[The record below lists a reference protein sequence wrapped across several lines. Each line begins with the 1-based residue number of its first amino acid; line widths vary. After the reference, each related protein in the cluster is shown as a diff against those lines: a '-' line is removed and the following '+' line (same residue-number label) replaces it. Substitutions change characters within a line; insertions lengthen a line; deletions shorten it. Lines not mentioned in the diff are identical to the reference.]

1 MICAEGMPALVIPSG
16 NNNVSQVLVSL
27 HAPNDNGLLAGLV
40 YLTFT
45 DN

>member
-27 HAPNDNGLLAGLV
+27 HAPNDNGLLAGLIH
-40 YLTFT
+40 LTFT
-45 DN
+45 DD